1 MGLTAFSPVP
11 ASSCRQKVFSA
22 QAGSV
27 KVALSRPTHQPPMVM
42 LRDGY
47 PMKITWGRLPAVSPP
62 HETNM

>member
-1 MGLTAFSPVP
+1 
-11 ASSCRQKVFSA
+11 
-22 QAGSV
+22 
-27 KVALSRPTHQPPMVM
+27 VALSRPTHQPPMVM